1 MNVKAYLTLSLTAG
15 GPIGPTLLLMQNAQK
30 VLKARYS
37 KKLGIP
43 QVVT

>member
-1 MNVKAYLTLSLTAG
+1 
-15 GPIGPTLLLMQNAQK
+15 MQIAPK

-43 QVVT
+43 QAVSCECF